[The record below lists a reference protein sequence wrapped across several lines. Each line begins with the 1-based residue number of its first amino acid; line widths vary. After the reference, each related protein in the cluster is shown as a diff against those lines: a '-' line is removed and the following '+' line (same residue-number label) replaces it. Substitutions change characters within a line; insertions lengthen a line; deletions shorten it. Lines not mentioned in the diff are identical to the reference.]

1 MKRFVIHAVAGVV
14 LGASV
19 CIPLN
24 QALGAT
30 PKGEVYIEAP
40 TPPPV
45 IAKQLIVRTSQLLGK
60 EVKNTKGVYLGSCRD
75 LVFSRGGCLTYLIL
89 ERGSAFGAVGPLIAI
104 PWSLVM
110 IKEQDKSI
118 VLDLPY
124 EAVRDA
130 PGFPLGHWP
139 DFFSPEEVRKIDQ
152 HYRQYR

>member
-1 MKRFVIHAVAGVV
+1 MKRIVIHAFTGFV
-14 LGASV
+14 LGAVV
-19 CIPLN
+19 CLPLN

-30 PKGEVYIEAP
+30 KGGEVYIENP
-40 TPPPV
+40 NPPPV
-45 IAKQLIVRTSQLLGK
+45 IEKQLIARTSQLLGK

-75 LVFSRGGCLTYLIL
+75 LIFSKGGCLSYLIL

-110 IKEQDKSI
+110 IKEADKSI
-118 VLDLPY
+118 LLDLPY
-124 EAVRDA
+124 EAIRDA

-139 DFFSPEEVRKIDQ
+139 DFLSPDEVQKIDR